1 MHLYELTEA
10 FRKIQEVMYANAAP
24 GESPHDVDEEDRFLE
39 VANEAMDSYGLDI
52 KGKIDSICA
61 ILTEMD
67 AAITLREIE
76 SKRLKES
83 ARLMQAQADRLRAY
97 LMSNMPTS
105 KVKTALFG
113 VTSKAAIKCCHGAHL
128 AFTCCAV
135 LVTYWFVER
144 DTPRLPRTHWLLHT
158 FDIGMRVVQLGF
170 AGFSF

>member
-105 KVKTALFG
+105 KVKTDHYNVSIRAKAKPAVVITDDVPPVFMRT
-113 VTSKAAIKCCHGAHL
+113 VSKETPDKAKIREHL
-128 AFTCCAV
+128 
-135 LVTYWFVER
+135 ENGGQ
-144 DTPRLPRTHWLLHT
+144 LH
-158 FDIGMRVVQLGF
+158 F
-170 AGFSF
+170 AKLD